1 MRLSQCTISAAL
13 AAVSTSMGAVQA
25 SKPFKSASTFPDRF
39 LEEDR
44 SIQKAC
50 PRETGG
56 VTRGRNL
63 QGLPPAAII
72 SNGVIKLGVNP
83 TAQLN
88 APNGDFDALNWIAN
102 VGLRYIL
109 PDGGGES
116 ESTAYGCECEG
127 WGASADNTTGWA
139 NDSIGGVEVDL
150 SSVSFSS
157 TATTAISELV
167 LPGGL
172 LKVTHDFHPTPA
184 TANLYEV
191 TVTLEN
197 ISPSTINDVRYR
209 RVMDFDIYPTVCLA
223 LSSPFNL
230 CFQPGL
236 IHISLCFPSRLLSV

>member
-1 MRLSQCTISAAL
+1 MRLSQFTISAAL
-13 AAVSTSMGAVQA
+13 AVSTSMVAVQA
-25 SKPFKSASTFPDRF
+25 SRKPFKSASTFPDRF
-39 LEEDR
+39 LEEDP

-50 PRETGG
+50 PRQAES
-56 VTRGRNL
+56 VTHGRDL

-88 APNGDFDALNWIAN
+88 APDGDFDALNWIAN

-109 PDGGGES
+109 PDGSES

-127 WGASADNTTGWA
+127 WGASADDTAGWA

-236 IHISLCFPSRLLSV
+236 HLSLCFPSRLLSV